1 MAERKRQANQTGGRP
16 VRRNVMMTDAEF
28 AEVSIAAERAGRTV
42 PRFLVESSISRVRG
56 ISPDEVHEAITGLF
70 GVQHQLA
77 KIGNNVNQ
85 IARHANASGG
95 EILREELQE
104 ELRQLRKALRSVDEV
119 LELVSLEVG
128 RG

>member
-16 VRRNVMMTDAEF
+16 ARRNVMMTEAEF
-28 AEVSIAAERAGRTV
+28 AEISVAAEQAGRTV
-42 PRFLVESSISRVRG
+42 PRFLVESSLSRIRG
-56 ISPDEVHEAITGLF
+56 VSPDQVHESITGLF

-77 KIGNNVNQ
+77 KVGNNVNQ

-95 EILREELQE
+95 EILHEELQE
-104 ELRQLRKALRSVDEV
+104 ELRQLRHALKRVDEV

-128 RG
+128 SA